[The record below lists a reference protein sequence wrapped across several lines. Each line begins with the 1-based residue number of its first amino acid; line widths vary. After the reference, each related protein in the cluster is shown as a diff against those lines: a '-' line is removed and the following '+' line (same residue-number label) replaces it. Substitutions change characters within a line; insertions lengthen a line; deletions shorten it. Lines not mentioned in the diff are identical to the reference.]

1 MKKYSELPHI
11 LPAQRWTH
19 WATVVLL
26 LTVLLATLL
35 RESVESK
42 TIRSVS
48 LSIHEIAGLSVLLL
62 AIFRIFIVATG
73 RRSGIVRGVIPRMGH
88 TLIYLFLLYQP
99 MIGVFVAQ
107 ATGGK
112 ALTIFSFP
120 VPQILPAD
128 EDFSTALLE
137 VHESMGWAFLALL
150 IGHVAMAIWHVYVQH
165 DKHAAKMMTASP
177 KRINEG
183 EE

>member
-1 MKKYSELPHI
+1 MKKDSELPHI
-11 LPAQRWTH
+11 LPAQRWIH
-19 WATVVLL
+19 WATVALL
-26 LTVLLATLL
+26 MTVLLATLL

-48 LSIHEIAGLSVLLL
+48 LSIHEMAGLSVLLL

-99 MIGVFVAQ
+99 VVGLFVAQ

-112 ALTIFSFP
+112 ALTIFSYT
-120 VPQILPAD
+120 VPQVLPAD

-137 VHESMGWAFLALL
+137 VHELMGWAFLTLI
-150 IGHVAMAIWHVYVQH
+150 IGHAAMAIWHVYVQR
-165 DKHAAKMMTASP
+165 DKHAAEMMSASP
-177 KRINEG
+177 KVTNEG
-183 EE
+183 KE